1 MTEHPELHIVSFT
14 IPYPANYGGVI
25 DVFYKIK
32 ALSELGVKINLHC
45 FQYDREES
53 SELNKYCQ
61 TVNYYDRPKRLKY
74 FFSRAPFIVI
84 SRSNKKL
91 LETLQR
97 DQFPILFEGIH
108 TTHFINDLANDSRK
122 IVVRA
127 HNIEHEYYRQLAK
140 RESNIFKKIFFYSEA
155 LKLWNYEKILKS
167 RITLAGITEKD
178 CAYFKT
184 LNSDTFLIPVFH
196 QHNKINIKSGK
207 GNYILFHGNLSV
219 NENIEAAKYI
229 LQNICPK
236 VDFQFKFAGKDP
248 DQSLYKLIRKTEN
261 SEIIANPLEETM
273 QELIREAHI
282 NLLISFQNTGIKL
295 KLINALYT
303 GRHCIVNNE
312 MIDGTGLETLCHNH
326 NSTHE
331 IIQKIKKLL
340 NLSFTT
346 EEINKREHILL
357 KNVNNKDGAQK
368 LINLLV

>member
-1 MTEHPELHIVSFT
+1 MTENLEIHIVSFT

-25 DVFYKIK
+25 DVYYKIK
-32 ALSELGVKINLHC
+32 TLYELSVKIHLHC

-53 SELNKYCQ
+53 SELNKYCK
-61 TVNYYDRPKRLKY
+61 TVTYYYRPKRLKY
-74 FFSRAPFIVI
+74 FFSRSPFIVL
-84 SRSNKKL
+84 SRSNKRL

-108 TTHFINDLANDSRK
+108 TTHFINELVNDSRK

-127 HNIEHEYYRQLAK
+127 HNIEHDYYLQLAK
-140 RESNIFKKIFFYSEA
+140 KESNIFKKIFFYSEA
-155 LKLWNYEKILKS
+155 IKLRNYEKILKS
-167 RITLAGITEKD
+167 KIKLAGITEKD

-196 QHNKINIKSGK
+196 QHNEINIKSGN

-236 VDFQFKFAGKDP
+236 INFQFKFAGKDP
-248 DQSLYKLIRKTEN
+248 DKRLYKLINKTEN
-261 SEIIANPLEETM
+261 AEIIANPPEKTM

-295 KLINALYT
+295 KLINALYS

-312 MIDGTGLETLCHNH
+312 MTDRTGLETLCHNH
-326 NSTHE
+326 NSPKK
-331 IIQKIKKLL
+331 IIQEIKQLL
-340 NLSFTT
+340 NLSFTH
-346 EEINKREHILL
+346 EEINKRGHILL